1 MPEWIILGSR
11 IFYWDWLTQQLVNT
25 ILIISSFEL
34 TSSFIKQTLQ
44 GHSRNISFVPS
55 CPIFSS
61 LFHHVIVPQ
70 MENLPSPGLSAPS
83 YPVTSHLA
91 SKPKYNHHEVFQLLS
106 PVSCPPS
113 LNSIPECSHSQHGFP
128 FTLLP
133 SELLLF
139 ESGWL
144 KKDRIPLRRAVP
156 LISDLKCSPVAV
168 HTARGKWYQKFR
180 VEDSI

>member
-106 PVSCPPS
+106 PVSCPPQAQ
-113 LNSIPECSHSQHGFP
+113 ERC
-128 FTLLP
+128 P
-133 SELLLF
+133 S
-139 ESGWL
+139 
-144 KKDRIPLRRAVP
+144 
-156 LISDLKCSPVAV
+156 SPVFTSV
-168 HTARGKWYQKFR
+168 TGLSPRTISYQ
-180 VEDSI
+180 SHH